1 MSFGNYHAE
10 AHWRREDDFPGR
22 SASPAPLHLCV
33 RFFLLCLL
41 FAGCD
46 SSGVGRLF
54 LPVQG
59 KVTLDGTALTTGSL
73 VFKPDTAKGNTSA
86 FQPAS
91 EIATDGTYNLYTKE
105 KPGAPA
111 GWYKVGVVAEGP
123 ASATDPYAP
132 RKSLVAQ
139 KYNDPETSGLA
150 VEVVASPAPGAYDL
164 ELSK

>member
-1 MSFGNYHAE
+1 MIT
-10 AHWRREDDFPGR
+10 
-22 SASPAPLHLCV
+22 APRLL
-33 RFFLLCLL
+33 LLCLAL
-41 FAGCD
+41 SGCD
-46 SSGVGRLF
+46 SAGKV

-59 KVTLDGTALTTGSL
+59 KVLLDGTPLSTGSL
-73 VFKPDTAKGNTSA
+73 VFKPDATKGNNSTL
-86 FQPAS
+86 QPAS
-91 EIATDGTYNLYTKE
+91 DISTDGTYNLFTRE

-150 VEVVASPAPGAYDL
+150 VEVVENPAPGAYDL
-164 ELSK
+164 KLTK